1 MDDLDRLEAELLKD
15 PEFKAEY
22 DALEPEYELIRQIIS
37 ARTEKKM
44 TQKQLAEK
52 IGTKQSNIARLE
64 SGNYNPSFQFLQK
77 VAGMTL
83 SQIKKDSRATC
94 KSHRNK
100 IFFTLSKLLYKIQ
113 FTQYH
118 LHYSTSVS
126 YNTGFSTNSRQQLRC
141 LSMFRMKI
149 WISNYCFN

>member
-15 PEFKAEY
+15 PVFKAEY

-77 VAGMTL
+77 VAGALDKKL
-83 SQIKKDSRATC
+83 SFA
-94 KSHRNK
+94 
-100 IFFTLSKLLYKIQ
+100 
-113 FTQYH
+113 
-118 LHYSTSVS
+118 
-126 YNTGFSTNSRQQLRC
+126 LR
-141 LSMFRMKI
+141 
-149 WISNYCFN
+149 